1 MNIDLPPISAFFLE
15 SPATA
20 WRPIGRGHTLTL
32 RLDPTPVHP
41 AFGAMSGNVCVDET
55 ACAWAP
61 GLRAAVVPADGPA
74 LTITF

>member
-1 MNIDLPPISAFFLE
+1 MNTDLPPISAFFLE

-20 WRPIGRGHTLTL
+20 WRPIGKGHTLTM
-32 RLDPTPVHP
+32 RLDLTPVHP

-61 GLRAAVVPADGPA
+61 RLRAAVVPADGPV